1 MLNAVRFFAAVLIAG
16 AAFGALMPGM
26 PAFEMLSRASLL
38 RVPSLVL
45 VALVILALVI
55 GLVIRRRGWLA
66 AAAAYVVGIAL
77 WIVIYLRPSPPW
89 APSDVWYLE
98 TWITFVGTQLAGA
111 LLFAFI
117 AYIGSRIARLAFRL
131 RHKDE
136 ERLRVEQTSLPRS
149 VAHFVQ

>member
-1 MLNAVRFFAAVLIAG
+1 MGSGELLVLNAVRFFAAVLIGG
-16 AAFGALMPGM
+16 AAFAALMPGM
-26 PAFEMLSRASLL
+26 PAFELLSRASVL

-77 WIVIYLRPSPPW
+77 WIGIYLRPSPPW
-89 APSDVWYLE
+89 APSDVWHLE
-98 TWITFVGTQLAGA
+98 TWITFVGMQLVSA
-111 LLFAFI
+111 LLFAGI

-136 ERLRVEQTSLPRS
+136 ERLRVEQT
-149 VAHFVQ
+149 